1 MPKKDFMSTLL
12 SGFQSHR
19 SLGSSISMPTPVHLG
34 RWQEEE
40 EEDDEDEQEINSG
53 STPKQGAGS
62 SCWSA
67 LCDKV
72 YALF

>member
-1 MPKKDFMSTLL
+1 
-12 SGFQSHR
+12 
-19 SLGSSISMPTPVHLG
+19 MPTPVHLG
-34 RWQEEE
+34 QWQEEE
-40 EEDDEDEQEINSG
+40 EEEEDENDQEINSG

-67 LCDKV
+67 LCHKV